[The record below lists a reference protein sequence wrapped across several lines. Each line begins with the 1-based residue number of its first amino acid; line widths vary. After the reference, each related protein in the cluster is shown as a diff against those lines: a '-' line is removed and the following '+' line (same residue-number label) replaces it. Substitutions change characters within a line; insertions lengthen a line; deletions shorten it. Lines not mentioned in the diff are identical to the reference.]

1 MRHFSS
7 IATEM
12 PMPRLHE
19 VPKRDAHAGAQQIY
33 KLLFGERDPVAEPG
47 TATGTPGNWW
57 TVFAGAPDVFDHCV
71 SGFALYR
78 SPKRKLDPKLREL
91 GQTRV
96 GWARASQ
103 FVYSQHCK
111 ACRGVGI
118 PEEKIAAIP
127 HWQVADCFS
136 PVERALLAYTDG
148 LVLMGGR
155 IADGIF
161 DALKKYLTD
170 EEILEF
176 TYITALYDLHAITTK
191 ALKLEYDDVP
201 ERIVEVAAPADAKG
215 DPMGLIDRR

>member
-1 MRHFSS
+1 MGEK
-7 IATEM
+7 I
-12 PMPRLHE
+12 MPRLHE
-19 VPKRDAHAGAQQIY
+19 VPKAEAHEAAQSIY
-33 KLLFGERDPVAEPG
+33 RLLFGERDPVKEPG

-57 TVFAGAPDVFDHCV
+57 TVFAGSPDVFDHAV

-96 GWARASQ
+96 GWARGSQ

-111 ACRGVGI
+111 ASRGAGI
-118 PEEKIAAIP
+118 AEDKIAAIP
-127 HWQVADCFS
+127 HWQVADCYS
-136 PVERALLAYTDG
+136 PVERALLAYTDA
-148 LVLMGGR
+148 LVLMGGHV
-155 IADGIF
+155 ADGIF
-161 DALKKYLTD
+161 AALKTHLSD

-176 TYITALYDLHAITTK
+176 TYVTALYDLHAVTTK

-201 ERIVEVAAPADAKG
+201 DRIVEVAAPGDAKG